1 MDDFYSGD
9 TPIPRKM
16 NLPDISR
23 AQAQLGV
30 SIASVIFSGVLVL
43 VTYWYWRET
52 KNHTEEMRATR
63 KAEFKP
69 VLTAT
74 VEPEFGLHNR
84 FFIENTG
91 KGAAHDVNAT
101 WGFEHLD
108 AEIDW
113 SIPLIPPGQRHEF
126 SLPFTEELN
135 NISTHEEIKSELEGT
150 NGTIHFEWSCEDGLG
165 NKISDRNQIDVLS
178 TVKSREGVEFVR
190 KDEQRQIRKEL
201 ESLTDGVEDIP
212 GAISSLHS
220 NTQRAEAV
228 KRELEKIGSASRN
241 QLSSLTGIPDR
252 DVATIVSDFN
262 TAGVVEYD
270 EPEDTFWYSPEAAD
284 TVIEWT
290 GYD

>member
-1 MDDFYSGD
+1 M
-9 TPIPRKM
+9 
-16 NLPDISR
+16 PDISL
-23 AQAQLGV
+23 AQAQLGA

-43 VTYWYWRET
+43 VTYLYWRET
-52 KNHTEEMRATR
+52 KNHTAEMRATR

-74 VEPEFGLHNR
+74 VEPELGLHNR

-91 KGAAHDVNAT
+91 KGAAHDVNAK

-108 AEIDW
+108 AEVDW

-126 SLPFTEELN
+126 SLPFTEGLN
-135 NISTHEEIKSELEGT
+135 DISTHEEVKSELEGT
-150 NGTIHFEWSCEDGLG
+150 DGTIYFEWSCEDGLG
-165 NKISDRNQIDVLS
+165 NEVSERDEIDVLS
-178 TVKSREGVEFVR
+178 TVRSREGVEFVR

-201 ESLTDGVEDIP
+201 EDLTDAMDDIP
-212 GAISSLHS
+212 ETISSLQS
-220 NTQRAEAV
+220 NTRRAEAV
-228 KRELEKIGSASRN
+228 KRELEKMGSASRN
-241 QLSSLTGIPDR
+241 QLSCLTGIPDR
-252 DVATIVSDFN
+252 DVATIVSDFK

-284 TVIEWT
+284 TLIEWT